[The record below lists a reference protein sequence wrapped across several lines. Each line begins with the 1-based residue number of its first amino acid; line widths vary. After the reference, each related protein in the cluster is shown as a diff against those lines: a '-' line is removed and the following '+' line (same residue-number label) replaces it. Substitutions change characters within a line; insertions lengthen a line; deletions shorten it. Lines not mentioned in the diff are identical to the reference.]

1 MVSTRFD
8 YNNNTWKIS
17 SKVKDEIRNSIKTTV
32 DYIVTFDCIENVVK
46 LQIHNSVN
54 REYN

>member
-1 MVSTRFD
+1 MVTTRFD
-8 YNNNTWKIS
+8 CNNNTWKVS
-17 SKVKDEIRNSIKTTV
+17 SKVKDEIRNSVKTTV
-32 DYIVTFDCIENVVK
+32 GYIVTFDSIENVVK